1 MASTV
6 NLAFEEF
13 MKNSVRLDSNQ
24 ANKAKDSRDNL
35 ISNIMGF
42 DGDGDFFELADKAQH
57 LKFGSFARKTKI
69 HPLDDIDQMICMSA
83 EGKKHMCIIMEFIIF
98 LVAMQTKLMV

>member
-42 DGDGDFFELADKAQH
+42 DGDDDFFELADKTQH
-57 LKFGSFARKTKI
+57 LKFGSFARKTKT
-69 HPLDDIDQMICMSA
+69 S
-83 EGKKHMCIIMEFIIF
+83 
-98 LVAMQTKLMV
+98 KLLKPQNLSSRA